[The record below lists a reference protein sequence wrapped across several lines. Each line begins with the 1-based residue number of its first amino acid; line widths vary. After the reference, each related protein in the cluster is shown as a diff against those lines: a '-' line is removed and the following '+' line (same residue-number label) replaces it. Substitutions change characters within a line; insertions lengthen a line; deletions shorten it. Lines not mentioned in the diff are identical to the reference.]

1 MSKPKSIQI
10 DIPTPCTKSWDEMAV
25 DGNGRHCEHCSKTI
39 IDFTTWSDAELHKFF
54 SKNTGNTCGRF
65 FTTQVNRPIHIPH
78 QPHSRLYRMSMALG
92 LTLLFTQTTALH
104 AQTATKHKKQKHGPP
119 DSYVLVSRAEPHIYF
134 DRTGI
139 IGNSSAI
146 CSIHGH
152 VYDAS
157 HTALKEIYL
166 GIYFK
171 GKQIATVETDAD
183 GYYALSGLLPGRYR
197 IEPYN
202 IGSKT
207 VTVFANKPAT
217 VDFQT
222 KASVVVKTEYTT
234 GFVGNPYNVLA
245 DTTQQQPPYIKK
257 VKKSKHKA

>member
-1 MSKPKSIQI
+1 MPKSRFVQI
-10 DIPTPCTKSWDEMAV
+10 DIPTPCSQSWDEMTTS
-25 DGNGRHCEHCSKTI
+25 GNGRFCGECQKTV
-39 IDFTTWSDAELHKFF
+39 IDFTTWSDADLHKFF
-54 SKNTGNTCGRF
+54 SKNSGGTCGRF
-65 FTTQVNRPIHIPH
+65 FTKQVSRPIHIPH
-78 QPHSRLYRMSMALG
+78 QPHSQLYRMTIALG
-92 LTLLFTQTTALH
+92 LTLLFGQATTLQAQTTI
-104 AQTATKHKKQKHGPP
+104 KHKKQKHGPS
-119 DSYVLVSRAEPHIYF
+119 DSYVLVSQSEPHVYF

-152 VYDAS
+152 VYDATP
-157 HTALKEIYL
+157 TALKEIYL

-202 IGSKT
+202 TGSKT
-207 VTVFANKPAT
+207 VTVFCNKPAT